1 MKILSASKYQNQK
14 QTSADQLDYFRE
26 IDETVLSIISEVRK
40 NGDQALFQYAKQFD
54 QVDLS
59 DLLVS
64 EAEWKEARESVDEAF
79 IEAIAIAIENITT
92 FHYEQTEKSWF
103 IEKENGVILGQKV
116 TPMDKVGI
124 YVPGGKAAYP
134 STVLMNAI
142 PATIAGVKD
151 IFIATPPQAD
161 GTINRHVLVAAQ
173 MAGVKN
179 VYKMGGAQ
187 AIAAFAYGT
196 QSVKKV
202 DKIVGPGNDYVA
214 RAKKWV
220 YGDVAIDMIA
230 GPSEIC
236 IVADETARA
245 DYIAADLL
253 SQAEHDE
260 AAKAICV
267 TTSESLANDIVLEV
281 SKQLT
286 NLSRRDIAEASI
298 KNNGRIII
306 AETLEEA
313 FTVVN
318 DIAPEHLQL
327 MLRNAS
333 DYVTEIKHAGAIF
346 IGHYSPEPL
355 GDYIA
360 GPNHTLPTSGTAR
373 FASPLGVY
381 DFVKK
386 SSIIR
391 YTEEALLKEADAIE
405 TIATMEGL
413 EAHAKSIAIR
423 KQK

>member
-1 MKILSASKYQNQK
+1 MKILLASKFQMQQK
-14 QTSADQLDYFRE
+14 SSADQLEHFKK
-26 IDETVLSIISEVRK
+26 IDEIVLDIIAEVRK
-40 NGDQALFQYAKQFD
+40 NGDKALFQYAKQFD
-54 QVDLS
+54 HVELN

-64 EAEWKEARESVDEAF
+64 GEEFTEARHAVSAEF
-79 IEAIAIAIENITT
+79 IEAMTIAIENITT
-92 FHYEQTEKSWF
+92 FHQEQTEKSWF

-116 TPMDKVGI
+116 TPMEKIGI

-142 PATIAGVKD
+142 PAKLAGVKE
-151 IFIATPPQAD
+151 IFIATPPQVD
-161 GTINRHVLVAAQ
+161 GKINPHVLVAAQ
-173 MAGVKN
+173 MVGVSN
-179 VYKMGGAQ
+179 IYKMGGAQ
-187 AIAAFAYGT
+187 AVAAYAYGT
-196 QSVKKV
+196 ETVKKV

-260 AAKAICV
+260 AATAVCV
-267 TTSESLANDIVLEV
+267 TTSELLANDIVLEV
-281 SKQLT
+281 NKQLSH
-286 NLSRRDIAEASI
+286 LERREIAEASI
-298 KNNGRIII
+298 KNNGTIII
-306 AETLEEA
+306 ASTLKEA
-313 FTVVN
+313 FQVVN
-318 DIAPEHLQL
+318 TIAPEHLQL
-327 MLRNAS
+327 MINNAS
-333 DYVTEIKHAGAIF
+333 DYVHEVKHAGAIF
-346 IGHYSPEPL
+346 LGPYSPEPL
-355 GDYIA
+355 GDYVA

-391 YTEEALLKEADAIE
+391 YSEVALLKEAEAIE

-423 KQK
+423 KKK